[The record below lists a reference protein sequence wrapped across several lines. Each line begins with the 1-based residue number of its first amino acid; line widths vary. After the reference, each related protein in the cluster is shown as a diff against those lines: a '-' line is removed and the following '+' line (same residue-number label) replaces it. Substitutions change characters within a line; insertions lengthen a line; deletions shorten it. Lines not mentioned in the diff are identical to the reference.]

1 MPASPARRDAAPVAL
16 LLFSSTLWGLT
27 WWPLKRFAEAGLS
40 GPVLAMLAYGG
51 VGLLGLVLLWR
62 QRAAW
67 RADAGLLLLLGAVGG
82 WANASFVHALVI
94 GDVVRVMLL
103 FYLAPVWGV
112 IGGRLFLGEAVRPR
126 RALAAG
132 VALLGLWLVIGG
144 ARAFDTPLSV
154 ADWLALSAGLGFTGN
169 NIAARAAQRVPVGS
183 KSVAVFAGCA
193 LVSAGFVLFE
203 GRPWPDLSTPVIAG
217 LLGYGFV
224 WLLLST
230 VTWQY
235 GVTRLEAGRA
245 GVITVAEL
253 VVAVLSAAWFGG
265 AHMSAPEWFGGALI
279 TAAAL
284 LEATDAS
291 GGHAP
296 TPAAA
301 RS

>member
-1 MPASPARRDAAPVAL
+1 MAL

-27 WWPLKRFAEAGLS
+27 WWPLKRFADAGLS

-67 RADAGLLLLLGAVGG
+67 RADAGLLVLLGAVGG

-112 IGGRLFLGEAVRPR
+112 IGGRIFLGEAVRAR

-132 VALLGLWLVIGG
+132 IALLGLWFVIGG
-144 ARAFDTPLSV
+144 ARAFDTPLSA

-169 NIAARAAQRVPVGS
+169 NIAARAAQRVPLAS

-203 GRPWPDLSTPVIAG
+203 GQPWPALSGPVVGG
-217 LLGYGFV
+217 LLAYGFV

-253 VVAVLSAAWFGG
+253 VVAVLSAAWLG
-265 AHMSAPEWFGGALI
+265 AAQMNAQEWFGGALI

-291 GGHAP
+291 
-296 TPAAA
+296 AA